1 MFRVHQAETSR
12 TFRLAIA
19 GLLAMSLAAL
29 AVIAWVMADLLREQI
44 AVQELVRQLPRD
56 AAVSAQTLVG
66 ELRWQFR
73 LSILVVLNL
82 IVTGFGVLL
91 LWRAY
96 RSSQQS
102 LRDIQALTGDIL
114 GSMDQGVITTDL
126 AGRVTSI
133 NRRGI
138 ELLAT
143 TNESVGRPLQVL
155 SERIP
160 LEEIREKTRTGESAT
175 LMRDYPVPDNGVV
188 RMLRASCQPF
198 RNHDEVD
205 IGSVVQ
211 VHDVTERVLI
221 EERMRRMER
230 YMGLGSLAA
239 GLHHEIKNPLAA
251 LSLHVQLLEEQLEG
265 ADASNEVQD
274 MLRVIKTELNRIG
287 GVLES
292 FRDFAS
298 LAHLNRSQVD
308 LAELI
313 DRQVRLIT
321 PRAEMQNIHV
331 QVEVPPQG
339 IPRVD
344 ADRMRL
350 EQVLLNLLVNA
361 MEAMPEG
368 GTLAVRLSASA
379 SADGKSILLEVI
391 DTGPGIPDN
400 ARDRVFDPY
409 FTTKSEGTGMGL
421 ALCDKIIRQHQ
432 GSIDFRTSPAG
443 TAFEVTLPLQEVPL
457 QPTSHVRR

>member
-1 MFRVHQAETSR
+1 MFRVHEAETSR
-12 TFRLAIA
+12 TFRLAMA

-29 AVIAWVMADLLREQI
+29 AVIAWVMADLLREEV

-56 AAVSAQTLVG
+56 AAVSAQRLVG

-82 IVTGFGVLL
+82 IVTGLGVLL

-138 ELLAT
+138 ELVGT
-143 TNESVGRPLQVL
+143 SSESVGRPLQEL
-155 SERIP
+155 SEHIP
-160 LEEIREKTRTGESAT
+160 LDEIRENSRTGEST
-175 LMRDYPVPDNGVV
+175 SPMQDYPLPDNGMV
-188 RMLRASCQPF
+188 RMIRASCQPF
-198 RNHDEVD
+198 RNHNEVV
-205 IGSVVQ
+205 IGSVLQ
-211 VHDVTERVLI
+211 LHDVTEHVLI

-251 LSLHVQLLEEQLEG
+251 LSLHVQLLEEQLDG
-265 ADASNEVQD
+265 TDASNEVQD

-298 LAHLNRSQVD
+298 VGHLNRSQVD

-313 DRQVRLIT
+313 DRQVRLIA
-321 PRAEMQNIHV
+321 PRAGMQNIHV
-331 QVEVPPQG
+331 HVEAPTEG

-361 MEAMPEG
+361 MEAMLDG
-368 GTLAVRLSASA
+368 GTLTVRLSEIA
-379 SADGKSILLEVI
+379 SADGKSVLLEVS

-400 ARDRVFDPY
+400 ARDRIFDPY

-421 ALCDKIIRQHQ
+421 ALCDKIIRQHH

-443 TAFEVTLPLQEVPL
+443 TTFEVTLPLQDVPPSADL
-457 QPTSHVRR
+457 